1 MIRLLTRLR
10 GPFIFLVIC
19 ALSASPISALIM
31 VEEASLPLKE
41 TDQILGSM
49 RNNFLLYSK
58 PYIRMYNSRLI
69 ELFSKKLSNNVKP
82 TMSPNGQYLGL
93 ITYADRSPTD
103 MRTVKFERYD
113 RLGKFIWK
121 MDNPAPN
128 EFLLSNTGRIFGI
141 EGVAGMPSI
150 KIHLYD
156 QFGEQI
162 NILTIADYHG
172 ILISSGGSKF
182 LVDNAG
188 NGLAVFDSLGERLA
202 TLPTSTHYLFDRDDR
217 YIGIFFQGTFRLF
230 QDEKEV
236 RTIKTEDA
244 VIRDMAINVE
254 HNLLVALAVNHIM
267 VYELTTGKLLWQYKF
282 LSTSKFF
289 TKVDLSDDGELLVC
303 GLDINLGK
311 ELPKDVRHRE
321 GYLYLAPTNGKM
333 MIQFKATYNNW
344 GIGLPRGYFTSSR
357 GSLFLVTKE
366 EIKRLLIK

>member
-1 MIRLLTRLR
+1 MIRKLARFR

-19 ALSASPISALIM
+19 ALSASPISALKM
-31 VEEASLPLKE
+31 VEEVSLPLKE

-69 ELFSKKLSNNVKP
+69 ELFSMKLSNNVKP
-82 TMSPNGQYLGL
+82 TLSPNAEHLGL

-141 EGVAGMPSI
+141 EGVAGMPST

-156 QFGEQI
+156 QYGELV
-162 NILTIADYHG
+162 NILTIPEYHG
-172 ILISSGGSKF
+172 ILISPAGSKF

-188 NGLAVFDSLGERLA
+188 NGLVVYDTLGEKLA
-202 TLPTSTHYLFDRDDR
+202 ALPASTHYLFDKDDR
-217 YIGIFFQGTFRLF
+217 YIGIFFQGIFRLF

-236 RTIKTEDA
+236 QTIKTDKV
-244 VIRDMAINVE
+244 VIRDMAIDVE
-254 HNLLVALAVNHIM
+254 HNVFVALAVNHIM
-267 VYELTTGKLLWQYKF
+267 VYELTTGKLLWQYEV
-282 LSTSKFF
+282 SSSSKFF
-289 TKVDLSDDGELLVC
+289 TKVDLSDDGEFFVC
-303 GLDINLGK
+303 GLDINFGK

-333 MIQFKATYNNW
+333 MVQFRTTYNIW
-344 GIGLPRGYFTSSR
+344 GAGLPRGRFTAAR

-366 EIKRLLIK
+366 EIKKLWIK